1 MTATVYWQLPS
12 NTDARYGDARLRK
25 RAERL
30 KDDSPPFT
38 EGVSDPRG
46 KAFNYFDY
54 LHQIARAAD
63 LSGFNGLHIQHDT
76 DGDESWIIAGY
87 LARSV
92 RHLVLLTEFEASRGS
107 AVYAAKN
114 AVSFQRYTHGRFAW
128 HITRGDDQQARKKQ
142 ADFLPDEKVNDR
154 IGEFITVAQGVING
168 TDVNFKGDYF
178 EVLAGGFKGPLAGH
192 PAPQVF
198 LSGNDD
204 ASLKLSATQAD
215 VHIFSA
221 QAATA
226 LHAQREKLEEYARQ
240 QSRTLQYA
248 LRVNVI
254 ARETEQEALF
264 DAERIH
270 TQQQHDG
277 TLQAARISDSLYRL
291 PENHSSGAATQLVG
305 SYEQVIAQLQNW
317 VEAGFQHLILGA
329 SPHLEE
335 AYRIG
340 EHVLPALREI
350 LSGQQKATA

>member
-1 MTATVYWQLPS
+1 MTATVYWQLPGNS
-12 NTDARYGDARLRK
+12 DTRYGDANLRK
-25 RAERL
+25 RGERL
-30 KDDSPPFT
+30 KNDPPPFT

-46 KAFNYFDY
+46 KRFNYFDY

-63 LSGFNGLHIQHDT
+63 LSGFNGIHIKHDT
-76 DGDESWIIAGY
+76 SGDESWIIAGY

-114 AVSFQRYTHGRFAW
+114 AISFQRYTSGRFAW
-128 HITRGDDQQARKKQ
+128 HITQGGNEQSRKTQ
-142 ADFLPDEKVNDR
+142 ADFLPQEKVNDR
-154 IGEFITVAQGVING
+154 IGEFITVAQGVIQG

-192 PAPQVF
+192 PAPRVF

-204 ASLKLSATQAD
+204 ASLKLSALQAN

-221 QAATA
+221 QAEAE
-226 LHAQREKLEEYARQ
+226 LYAQRDKLAQYAKQ
-240 QSRTLQYA
+240 QSRSIEYA
-248 LRVNVI
+248 LRINLV

-270 TQQQHDG
+270 TQQQRDG
-277 TLQAARISDSLYRL
+277 SLQAARIAGHLYRL
-291 PENHSSGAATQLVG
+291 PENHESGARAQLVG
-305 SYEQVIAQLQNW
+305 SYEQVITQLQSW
-317 VEAGFQHLILGA
+317 VAAGFQHLILGS

-340 EHVLPALREI
+340 EHVLPDLRET
-350 LSGQQKATA
+350 LSGQQKASA

>member
-12 NTDARYGDARLRK
+12 NSDARYGDANPRK

-30 KDDSPPFT
+30 KDDPPPFT
-38 EGVSDPRG
+38 EGVRDPRG
-46 KAFNYFDY
+46 TRFNYFDY

-76 DGDESWIIAGY
+76 SGDESWIIAGY

-92 RHLVLLTEFEASRGS
+92 RHLVLLTGFEASRGS

-114 AVSFQRYTHGRFAW
+114 AISFQRYTNGRFAW
-128 HITRGDDQQARKKQ
+128 HITRGGDEQARKSQ
-142 ADFLPDEKVNDR
+142 ADFLPGEKVNDR
-154 IGEFITVAQGVING
+154 IGEFITVAQGVIKG

-192 PAPQVF
+192 PAPRVF

-204 ASLKLSATQAD
+204 ASLKLSALQAD

-221 QAATA
+221 QAETE
-226 LHAQREKLEEYARQ
+226 LYAQRDTLEQYAQQ
-240 QSRTLQYA
+240 QSRSVEYA

-270 TQQQHDG
+270 AQQQRDG
-277 TLQAARISDSLYRL
+277 SLQATRITGHLYRL
-291 PENHSSGAATQLVG
+291 PEQHESGARAQLVG
-305 SYEQVIAQLQNW
+305 SYDQVIAQLQSW
-317 VEAGFQHLILGA
+317 IEAGFQHLILGA

-340 EHVLPALREI
+340 EHVLPNLREI
-350 LSGQQKATA
+350 LSRQQKASA